1 MELKMMGSE
10 AKTISLKFA
19 ALDALKCVNNKE
31 GLVKVSMSE
40 SWLNSRKESSHI
52 HKLVHNYDWTFT
64 PVGFKG
70 TTTFEDP
77 SSGLEW
83 QKTEERIDYEKL
95 KQKEQILFFED
106 VILYEDELD
115 DNGCSKLSAKIR
127 VMPSGFFVL
136 LRFYLRVDDT
146 LVRVIETRV
155 YHAKGTN
162 YVLREY
168 IEKEDKVADLKVDTG
183 VLIEPNEVV
192 KYLSMRT
199 EVLEKLSW

>member
-1 MELKMMGSE
+1 MIGSE
-10 AKTISLKFA
+10 GKVISLKFI
-19 ALDALKCVNNKE
+19 ALDALQCVNNKE
-31 GLVKVSMSE
+31 GDVKVSMSE
-40 SWLNSRKESSHI
+40 SWLNSRKGSSHI

-64 PVGFKG
+64 PVEYKG

-77 SSGLEW
+77 DQGLEW

-106 VILYEDELD
+106 VILFEDEVD
-115 DNGCSKLSAKIR
+115 DN
-127 VMPSGFFVL
+127 
-136 LRFYLRVDDT
+136 